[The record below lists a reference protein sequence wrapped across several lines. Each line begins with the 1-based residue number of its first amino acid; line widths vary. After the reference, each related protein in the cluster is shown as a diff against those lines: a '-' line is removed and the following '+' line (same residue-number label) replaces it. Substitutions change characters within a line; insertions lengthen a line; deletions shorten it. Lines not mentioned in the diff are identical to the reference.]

1 VRVLIV
7 DDEVTLAGTVARG
20 LRRRGWAVDVAH
32 DGDDGLGKALVND
45 YDVVVL
51 DRDLPR
57 VHGDDVCQR
66 LNEAA
71 RPCRIL
77 MLTAAA
83 SLDELVAGL
92 GLGADDYLT
101 KPFRF
106 EELVAR
112 VAALGRRT
120 GAPAPVVLAV
130 ADLTLDPGRA
140 DVRRSGRSIQLTARE
155 LAVLE
160 VLVRAEGRTVSAEQ
174 LFEKAWDDQADPMST
189 SVRVIVSRLRSKL
202 GDPALIHTVVGL
214 GYRIAAP

>member
-1 VRVLIV
+1 
-7 DDEVTLAGTVARG
+7 
-20 LRRRGWAVDVAH
+20 
-32 DGDDGLGKALVND
+32 
-45 YDVVVL
+45 
-51 DRDLPR
+51 
-57 VHGDDVCQR
+57 
-66 LNEAA
+66 
-71 RPCRIL
+71 
-77 MLTAAA
+77 
-83 SLDELVAGL
+83 
-92 GLGADDYLT
+92 
-101 KPFRF
+101 
-106 EELVAR
+106 
-112 VAALGRRT
+112 
-120 GAPAPVVLAV
+120 VVLAV